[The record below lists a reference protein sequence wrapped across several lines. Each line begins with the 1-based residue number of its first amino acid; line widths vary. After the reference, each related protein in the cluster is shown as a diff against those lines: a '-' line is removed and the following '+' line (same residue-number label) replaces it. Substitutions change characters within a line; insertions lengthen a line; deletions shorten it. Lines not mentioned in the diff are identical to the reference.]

1 VVHLFKRS
9 QTISAVKKQLCE
21 MLNST
26 GGLSNDADANIEGN
40 EIQIPKSSFDLSD
53 DEDDEVVFGDD
64 NEGRAEPSNE
74 SNETEKLN
82 PNAIK
87 IALIKE
93 LSPLRIE
100 LLENT
105 TKIQDIIDQNDREVN
120 LAVALDDEEFNV
132 LVPSQEE
139 Q

>member
-1 VVHLFKRS
+1 
-9 QTISAVKKQLCE
+9 

-26 GGLSNDADANIEGN
+26 GGISNDDANIEDN
-40 EIQIPKSSFDLSD
+40 EIKIPKSSFDLSD
-53 DEDDEVVFGDD
+53 DEDDEVVYGDD
-64 NEGRAEPSNE
+64 NEGQAEPSNN
-74 SNETEKLN
+74 SKETEQLS
-82 PNAIK
+82 PSSIK

-100 LLENT
+100 PLENT

-120 LAVALDDEEFNV
+120 LAFALDDEEFNV